1 MSAIALRQQQSV
13 RRLLTTTEEE
23 DEEEEDEDDDDEEEE
38 TSSNSMP
45 LNNTTTN
52 ACGDGRRRE
61 IQGDTKKMS
70 SFEYNNTS
78 RSENNSKT
86 VASAYMAMKQSN
98 NYSKSSSTPHGLINI
113 GKIFFS
119 K

>member
-61 IQGDTKKMS
+61 IQGDTSKGGLLFNM
-70 SFEYNNTS
+70 TVGS
-78 RSENNSKT
+78 RYSDFCK
-86 VASAYMAMKQSN
+86 AYKAYLFPKAMQ
-98 NYSKSSSTPHGLINI
+98 
-113 GKIFFS
+113 
-119 K
+119 